1 MLQVKFINNNKVYP
15 ARNVYNE
22 ETSFNGVVRPSLS
35 IEIDG
40 GTIDIAELYSE
51 FEDIS
56 NTGNISVTNG
66 FSEDIF
72 SGYILPLSFKVEYR
86 EVERETLTTV
96 QVLKKVITLVIAT
109 KTVTEVKANPTNDLL
124 AVSTLEILELRDQV
138 RTLESQLQLASSEA

>member
-109 KTVTEVKANPTNDLL
+109 KTVTEVKADPTNDLL